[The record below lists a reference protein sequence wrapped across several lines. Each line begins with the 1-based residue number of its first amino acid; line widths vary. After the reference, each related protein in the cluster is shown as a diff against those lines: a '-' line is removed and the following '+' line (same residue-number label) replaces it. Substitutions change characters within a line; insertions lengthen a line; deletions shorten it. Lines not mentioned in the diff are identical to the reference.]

1 MFRTLRFWQNEA
13 KFSNL
18 FKWGGSVNCDG
29 RITTSAAPPAELSL
43 YNCEVLATVALN
55 GLYRRQ
61 TMLRDLA
68 GQAEGRINDMLI
80 RSDLAAL
87 LMLAFVAVAIIG
99 HPL

>member
-1 MFRTLRFWQNEA
+1 M
-13 KFSNL
+13 
-18 FKWGGSVNCDG
+18 
-29 RITTSAAPPAELSL
+29 
-43 YNCEVLATVALN
+43 ALN